1 MGLRAFPNETARRVR
16 RPLRLTAIALSSVA
30 AIALLAGMN
39 SSQPSQA
46 APATPV
52 YGTPWTGYADLIE
65 QVMPSVVAI
74 TATRSA
80 SNHLVGDQPGGR
92 EFHRQGPGW
101 QEFGWQGEGGPDS
114 EMMKR
119 FMERF
124 FGQQFGEQMPHFAQP
139 MPPGGPNMEAPV
151 AMGSGFVIDKEGRI
165 VTNYHVVDGAEEV
178 TVTLH
183 DGKEL
188 TGKVIGKDEATD
200 LALVKVDA
208 DAAELH
214 PVTFADSDRVR
225 VGDPVIA
232 IGSPFGLGGTVT
244 AGIVSAE
251 HREIGAGRYDDFL
264 QIDAPI
270 NRGNSGGPTF
280 DLKGE
285 VIGVNTLIQSPSGGN
300 VGIGFA
306 IPANLVKEVVAEL
319 ETSGTVERGWL
330 GVHIQGIDQD
340 LASGLGL
347 PTDKGALVAEVTEDS
362 PAAKAGFKQG
372 DVILKFDGKS
382 VERLTDLTRMVAD
395 VKPGNDANVVLWR
408 DGKEST
414 VEVKI
419 GQMPSE
425 DQVVATAEQS
435 GEQADTPKLGVM
447 LAKLTPETRS
457 SLNLPED
464 AKGVVVTDV
473 QPGSPAAEKGL
484 QPGDV
489 IVEANRKQV
498 NDPKMVA
505 DAVRE
510 AAKRGDE
517 AILLLVQRDGQD
529 RFVAIRLARA

>member
-1 MGLRAFPNETARRVR
+1 
-16 RPLRLTAIALSSVA
+16 
-30 AIALLAGMN
+30 
-39 SSQPSQA
+39 
-46 APATPV
+46 
-52 YGTPWTGYADLIE
+52 
-65 QVMPSVVAI
+65 
-74 TATRSA
+74 
-80 SNHLVGDQPGGR
+80 
-92 EFHRQGPGW
+92 
-101 QEFGWQGEGGPDS
+101 
-114 EMMKR
+114 
-119 FMERF
+119 
-124 FGQQFGEQMPHFAQP
+124 
-139 MPPGGPNMEAPV
+139 
-151 AMGSGFVIDKEGRI
+151 
-165 VTNYHVVDGAEEV
+165 
-178 TVTLH
+178 
-183 DGKEL
+183 
-188 TGKVIGKDEATD
+188 
-200 LALVKVDA
+200 
-208 DAAELH
+208 
-214 PVTFADSDRVR
+214 
-225 VGDPVIA
+225 
-232 IGSPFGLGGTVT
+232 
-244 AGIVSAE
+244 
-251 HREIGAGRYDDFL
+251 
-264 QIDAPI
+264 
-270 NRGNSGGPTF
+270 
-280 DLKGE
+280 
-285 VIGVNTLIQSPSGGN
+285 
-300 VGIGFA
+300 
-306 IPANLVKEVVAEL
+306 VVAEL